1 MNEQA
6 ERILLLMDVFEGIRQ
21 DEQFVH
27 LTPHDWILAMSLF
40 VPNLLA
46 QESSDIAAA
55 LDAMAM
61 METDSTE
68 EAQ

>member
-1 MNEQA
+1 MNERA

-21 DEQFVH
+21 DEQFAHV
-27 LTPHDWILAMSLF
+27 TTEDWILAMSLF

-46 QESSDIAAA
+46 EQSSDIATT
-55 LDAMAM
+55 LDAMATM
-61 METDSTE
+61 DLGNPE